1 MQKCFYFI
9 CPTDCLEYTINK
21 RFKKENYFYTSLDN
35 SFVYDTSTIFYIAE
49 VVKKHS
55 IREIFFV
62 LSLDNKIVAEA
73 FNDNDFFYF
82 GILNNFSKEIRK
94 QKNTEI

>member
-35 SFVYDTSTIFYIAE
+35 SFVYDAS
-49 VVKKHS
+49 KKHS